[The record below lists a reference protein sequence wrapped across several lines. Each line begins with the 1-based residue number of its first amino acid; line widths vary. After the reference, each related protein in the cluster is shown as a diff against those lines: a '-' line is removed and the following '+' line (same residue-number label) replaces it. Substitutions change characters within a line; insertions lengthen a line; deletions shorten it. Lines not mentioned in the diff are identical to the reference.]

1 MSSRCTTW
9 ERTSPDR
16 LKRKGECDESL
27 FNAGIFIL
35 HWQRAGMGLGGHIR
49 RFFSAHHWVNP
60 GFLVGPYLPLYGSS
74 LCVLYLL
81 AMLEPLMP
89 GDSPWL
95 KKILLFVVM
104 ALAITALEYVAGMI
118 FIHGMKI
125 KLWDYSDRWGNVKGI
140 ICPLFT
146 FFWLVLS
153 AVYYFL
159 IHPHILS
166 ALHWLAENLAFS
178 FCIGFFYGIFLID
191 VGYSTHLMVKI
202 RALAA
207 ETNIVVRVEEL
218 REDIHQALQKKNV
231 RRFFFP
237 MHGGVPVRE
246 MLDQYVKQHFSREK
260 SQGKWIRLPSKKA
273 KEKKSK

>member
-1 MSSRCTTW
+1 MN
-9 ERTSPDR
+9 
-16 LKRKGECDESL
+16 L
-27 FNAGIFIL
+27 FLTLAFLFCIGSVLGWGLEVIF
-35 HWQRAGMGLGGHIR
+35 R

-159 IHPHILS
+159 I
-166 ALHWLAENLAFS
+166 
-178 FCIGFFYGIFLID
+178 GFFYGIFLID

-202 RALAA
+202 RAFAA

>member
-1 MSSRCTTW
+1 MN
-9 ERTSPDR
+9 
-16 LKRKGECDESL
+16 L
-27 FNAGIFIL
+27 FLMLAFLFCIGSVLGWGLEVIF
-35 HWQRAGMGLGGHIR
+35 R

-81 AMLEPLMP
+81 AMLESLMP

-202 RALAA
+202 RAFAA

>member
-1 MSSRCTTW
+1 M
-9 ERTSPDR
+9 
-16 LKRKGECDESL
+16 
-27 FNAGIFIL
+27 
-35 HWQRAGMGLGGHIR
+35 
-49 RFFSAHHWVNP
+49 
-60 GFLVGPYLPLYGSS
+60 
-74 LCVLYLL
+74 
-81 AMLEPLMP
+81 
-89 GDSPWL
+89 
-95 KKILLFVVM
+95 
-104 ALAITALEYVAGMI
+104 AGMI

-202 RALAA
+202 RAFAA

>member
-1 MSSRCTTW
+1 MN
-9 ERTSPDR
+9 
-16 LKRKGECDESL
+16 L
-27 FNAGIFIL
+27 FLTLAFLFCIGSVLGWGLEVIF
-35 HWQRAGMGLGGHIR
+35 R

-146 FFWLVLS
+146 ISSSIRIFCRRCTGWQKIWHFRS
-153 AVYYFL
+153 A
-159 IHPHILS
+159 S
-166 ALHWLAENLAFS
+166 DS
-178 FCIGFFYGIFLID
+178 
-191 VGYSTHLMVKI
+191 STV
-202 RALAA
+202 
-207 ETNIVVRVEEL
+207 
-218 REDIHQALQKKNV
+218 
-231 RRFFFP
+231 
-237 MHGGVPVRE
+237 
-246 MLDQYVKQHFSREK
+246 S
-260 SQGKWIRLPSKKA
+260 S
-273 KEKKSK
+273 

>member
-1 MSSRCTTW
+1 MN
-9 ERTSPDR
+9 
-16 LKRKGECDESL
+16 L
-27 FNAGIFIL
+27 FLTLAFLFCIGSVLGWGLEVIF
-35 HWQRAGMGLGGHIR
+35 R

-191 VGYSTHLMVKI
+191 VGLMVKI
-202 RALAA
+202 RAFAA

>member
-1 MSSRCTTW
+1 MN
-9 ERTSPDR
+9 
-16 LKRKGECDESL
+16 L
-27 FNAGIFIL
+27 FLTLAFLFLIGSVLGWGLEVIF
-35 HWQRAGMGLGGHIR
+35 R

-81 AMLEPLMP
+81 AMLEPL
-89 GDSPWL
+89 
-95 KKILLFVVM
+95 
-104 ALAITALEYVAGMI
+104 I
-118 FIHGMKI
+118 FIRGMKI
-125 KLWDYSDRWGNVKGI
+125 KLWDYSDRWGNIQGI

-146 FFWLVLS
+146 FFWMVLS

-159 IHPHILS
+159 IHPHILN

-178 FCIGFFYGIFLID
+178 FGIGFFYGVFLID

-202 RALAA
+202 REFAK

-218 REDIHQALQKKNV
+218 REDIHDALQKKNV

-260 SQGKWIRLPSKKA
+260 SQGKWIRLPVKKA
-273 KEKKSK
+273 RKQKDTQKR

>member
-1 MSSRCTTW
+1 MN
-9 ERTSPDR
+9 
-16 LKRKGECDESL
+16 L
-27 FNAGIFIL
+27 FLTLAFLFCIGSVLGWGLEVIF
-35 HWQRAGMGLGGHIR
+35 R

-140 ICPLFT
+140 ICLAGAECCILFPHP
-146 FFWLVLS
+146 S
-153 AVYYFL
+153 AYFVGA
-159 IHPHILS
+159 
-166 ALHWLAENLAFS
+166 ALAGRKS
-178 FCIGFFYGIFLID
+178 GIFVLHRI
-191 VGYSTHLMVKI
+191 L
-202 RALAA
+202 
-207 ETNIVVRVEEL
+207 L
-218 REDIHQALQKKNV
+218 RYLLN
-231 RRFFFP
+231 
-237 MHGGVPVRE
+237 
-246 MLDQYVKQHFSREK
+246 
-260 SQGKWIRLPSKKA
+260 
-273 KEKKSK
+273 